1 VKKVFLAE
9 IKSGTTSSR
18 QLTYVISTKAPDREN
33 DRVLGF
39 DLSNYRK
46 NPVVLFAHDYKSLPV
61 GKAVSISQVGDSLI
75 STVEFV
81 PADISPVAQQCYQL
95 AAQGFMRGAS
105 IGFRPISTPKANE
118 LGGYDF
124 ANVELLEWSLVPVPA
139 HPDALRRSVK
149 DATSAGGIKGDLSD
163 QQVAALVV
171 RLVEDAAVSRGANQQ
186 LTDTE
191 TAALV
196 VRSVFGSG
204 GLQSP

>member
-1 VKKVFLAE
+1 MERIKTVNKVFLAD
-9 IKSGTTSSR
+9 IKAGAASSR

-46 NPVVLFAHDYKSLPV
+46 NPVVLFAHDYRSLPV

-81 PADISPVAQQCYQL
+81 PADISPVAEQCYQL

-105 IGFRPISTPKANE
+105 IGFKPIGMPKSNE

-124 ANVELLEWSLVPVPA
+124 PKVELLEWSLVPVPA
-139 HPDALRRSVK
+139 HPDALRRG
-149 DATSAGGIKGDLSD
+149 ASASKS
-163 QQVAALVV
+163 A
-171 RLVEDAAVSRGANQQ
+171 STNGAQ
-186 LTDTE
+186 LTDEQVIATVIR
-191 TAALV
+191 T
-196 VRSVFGSG
+196 VFGRG
-204 GLQSP
+204 TV